1 MESPRIHVGQTGQRG
16 RMNTLRTSSIIRS
29 GIGISVIRFSSLR
42 LICFN
47 LGASF
52 FSYAVSFYRVGPQY
66 FPVYSDI
73 YEPVGPAH
81 AMIHVPVPA
90 SQLLLEKNLERFGE
104 LPGDV

>member
-1 MESPRIHVGQTGQRG
+1 MPY
-16 RMNTLRTSSIIRS
+16 L
-29 GIGISVIRFSSLR
+29 F
-42 LICFN
+42 
-47 LGASF
+47 
-52 FSYAVSFYRVGPQY
+52 RVGPQY